1 MRGYSRKTARSIIA
15 RCSRLFRS
23 KPTAFAVAA
32 IFSIAT
38 SETMAEP
45 RCLRVV
51 NVDFWDVLYIRAQE
65 THKAKAV
72 GAIAPDHESVI
83 QLTGPCMPAGQS
95 PKRQWC
101 PVNYFPL
108 PGVRISGYVKAYFV
122 APLQCPRDFS
132 GGT

>member
-1 MRGYSRKTARSIIA
+1 MKGSSRKTEKSTIVRY
-15 RCSRLFRS
+15 SRRFPSMLA
-23 KPTAFAVAA
+23 AFAVTA
-32 IFSIAT
+32 ILSTVT
-38 SETMAEP
+38 SETIAEP

-51 NVDFWDVLYIRAQE
+51 NVDFWDVLFIRAQQ

-72 GAIAPDHESVI
+72 GAIAPDHDGIVE
-83 QLTGPCMPAGQS
+83 LTGPCTPSGQS

-122 APLQCPRDFS
+122 APSQCPKSFS